1 MSADMLKLAVVGHTN
16 TGKTSLLRTLTRDE
30 DFGEVS
36 DRPAVTRHV
45 EGARLLAGGRPV
57 AELYDTPGLEDSTGL
72 FEHLGDERDDP
83 RTEGVVIMERFLA
96 SPAAGARFAQES
108 KALRQV
114 LASDVALYVIDAR
127 ERVLGKHRD
136 ELAILALCSRPIV
149 PVLNFVAGAEART
162 AEWREHLAR
171 SNLHAVA
178 EFDTVVFDEVDEGRL
193 YEKLRS
199 LLDGHRETLTRLIED
214 RREERREVLRAAAGI
229 VAELLVDAA
238 ASVEVAPAGE
248 RAAMEA
254 AMERLRGRVRRREER
269 AVAQLLE
276 LFRFSRRSYEA
287 RELPLT
293 DGRWGLDP
301 FAPEALRELGVKAT
315 STALAGA
322 TVGLGLDI
330 ALAGLSL
337 GTGTAIGAAL
347 GALWGAAGREG
358 RRLVDWLRGAA
369 EVRCN
374 DATLLVLERRGIELA
389 RALLRRG
396 HGTVTR
402 ISLNAPAAH
411 ATSLARPLRRARL
424 HPEWSRDGAAAG
436 TAGRPGDG
444 GEAARREVLA
454 ELRHELEAELAG
466 RVEGS

>member
-1 MSADMLKLAVVGHTN
+1 MSAALLKIAVVGHTN

-30 DFGEVS
+30 SFGEVS

-45 EGARLLAGGRPV
+45 EGSRLLAGGRPM

-72 FEHLGDERDDP
+72 FEHINAERDDP
-83 RTEGVVIMERFLA
+83 RTEGVVIMERFLT
-96 SPAAGARFAQES
+96 SPAAATRFAQEA

-149 PVLNFVAGAEART
+149 PVLNFVAGTEART
-162 AEWREHLAR
+162 PEWREHLAR

-178 EFDTVVFDEVDEGRL
+178 EFDTVVFDETDESRL

-199 LLDGHRETLTRLIED
+199 LLDGQRETLTRLIED
-214 RREERREVLRAAAGI
+214 RRDERRAVLRAAAGI

-238 ASVEVAPAGE
+238 AAVEVAPAGD
-248 RAAMEA
+248 RASMEA
-254 AMERLRGRVRRREER
+254 AMERLRARVRRREER
-269 AVAQLLE
+269 AVAELLE
-276 LFRFSRRSYEA
+276 LFRFSQRNYEA
-287 RELPLT
+287 RELPLA

-301 FAPEALRELGVKAT
+301 FDPEALRDLGIKAT

-358 RRLVDWLRGAA
+358 RRLVDWLRGSA
-369 EVRCN
+369 EVRCS
-374 DATLLVLERRGIELA
+374 DGTLLVLERRQVELA

-402 ISLNAPAAH
+402 LALETPDPR
-411 ATSLARPLRRARL
+411 ATPLSRALRRARV
-424 HPEWSRDGAAAG
+424 HPEWSHESSSGARWTGPTGDEAG
-436 TAGRPGDG
+436 
-444 GEAARREVLA
+444 RREVVT
-454 ELRHELEAELAG
+454 ELTRELEPQLRGPA
-466 RVEGS
+466 